1 MHDHRGFSLLEL
13 LITVTLVG
21 IILAGINNTFQAQE
35 KAYVLQDRVAEMNQ
49 NVRVALEIMSRDI
62 RNAAYDPTKNDPTNA
77 NFGTGAG
84 ARIRTATAT
93 SLTYTQDIRNESN
106 CSDEDL
112 DPDGKINCSREW
124 MGYQYDATDDEIEQ
138 CSGSTSCTWR
148 PLVDN
153 IQSLQFRYIYAD
165 GGNSDAGMP
174 SDADADLTND
184 FEDIRE
190 VEIQIVAQ
198 RRGGLT
204 SGFLSKTI
212 SSRVQVRNLA
222 LR

>member
-1 MHDHRGFSLLEL
+1 MNDPRGFTLLEL
-13 LITVTLVG
+13 LITVTLMG

-84 ARIRTATAT
+84 ARIQTAT
-93 SLTYTQDIRNESN
+93 STSLVFTQDQ
-106 CSDEDL
+106 
-112 DPDGKINCSREW
+112 DGSGSIDASREW
-124 MGYQYDATDDEIEQ
+124 LGYQYDAANDEIEQ
-138 CSGSTSCTWR
+138 CSGSAGCTWN
-148 PLVDN
+148 PIVDN
-153 IQSLQFRYIYAD
+153 IQSLLFRYIYAD
-165 GGNSDAGMP
+165 GDNSDEASANMP
-174 SDADADLTND
+174 DDTDADLTND

-198 RRGGLT
+198 RRGGTT